1 MATANRSEDEA
12 AVHAVLE
19 SIARA
24 VRSKNV
30 EAMLAQCATDLVTFD
45 MVPPIK
51 HEGTDALRGLW
62 EKSLEGFEA
71 PLDYDFQRLHIEVGG
86 DVAFARALNRF
97 GGTRTDGTQIVN
109 WLRSTF
115 VLRKIDGRWKVVHE
129 HVSVPIDMTTGKA
142 LLELHP

>member
-30 EAMLAQCATDLVTFD
+30 EAMLAQCAADLVTFD
-45 MVPPIK
+45 LVPPIR
-51 HEGTDALRGLW
+51 HEGAEALRAVW
-62 EKSLEGFEA
+62 TKSLAGFEP
-71 PLDYDFQRLHIEVGG
+71 PLDYDYQQLHIEVGG
-86 DVAFARALNRF
+86 DVAFARSLNRF
-97 GGTRTDGTQIVN
+97 GGTRTDGTQVVN
-109 WLRSTF
+109 WLRSTLT
-115 VLRKIDGRWKVVHE
+115 LRRIDGRWKVVHE